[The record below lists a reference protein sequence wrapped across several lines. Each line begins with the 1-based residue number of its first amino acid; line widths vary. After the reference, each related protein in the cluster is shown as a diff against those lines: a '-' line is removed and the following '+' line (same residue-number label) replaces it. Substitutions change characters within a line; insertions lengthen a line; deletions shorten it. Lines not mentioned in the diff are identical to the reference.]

1 MAAALH
7 VFAVPGIP
15 DVEPGDDVGA
25 LIADAVARAGDTIEA
40 GDVVVVAQKI
50 VSKAEGALVRL
61 DEVVPSP
68 RAAEW
73 AAAWGKDP
81 RVVEIVLRESRRIV
95 RMERGILIAETFHG
109 FICANAGVDAS
120 NVDCGFVTVLPRDPD
135 QSAAR
140 IRVRIASTVRPTA
153 VAKAMAVRRRV
164 SGRRNP
170 ATAEASA
177 EHPPVGVIVSDTF
190 GRPWREGVL
199 NVALGVAGLR
209 PLVDYRGCRDP
220 YGRELTSTV
229 IAVADELASA
239 AELVMRKTAR
249 LPVAIVRGAG
259 EWLGEGSGAELLR
272 AAAQDLFR

>member
-1 MAAALH
+1 VAAALH

-25 LIADAVARAGDTIEA
+25 LITDAVARAGDTIEA

-50 VSKAEGALVRL
+50 VSKAEGAVVRL
-61 DEVVPSP
+61 DEVAPSP
-68 RAAEW
+68 RAVAWAE
-73 AAAWGKDP
+73 AWGKDP
-81 RVVEIVLRESRRIV
+81 RVVEVVLRESRRIV
-95 RMERGILIAETFHG
+95 RMERGILIAETLHG

-120 NVDCGFVTVLPRDPD
+120 NVDRGFVTVLPRDPD

-140 IRVRIASTVRPTA
+140 IRVRIASTVRLKPDTTE
-153 VAKAMAVRRRV
+153 V
-164 SGRRNP
+164 SIGATEP
-170 ATAEASA
+170 ADI
-177 EHPPVGVIVSDTF
+177 GVIVSDTF

-199 NVALGVAGLR
+199 NVALGIAGLV

-229 IAVADELASA
+229 IALADELASA

-272 AAAQDLFR
+272 AADQDLFR